1 MVNFL
6 KKLGVKKLFDKA
18 SHGTQQ
24 LFQKGEVGGVR
35 LFGKGSE
42 GSKILGTVKHGL
54 EKAGDI
60 AGKVGGQIS
69 QFAGNPVVQG
79 ILGSNPIGR
88 AVLTGATGAGAGLR
102 GLSNVAHTASGLAT
116 QSNYGG
122 SASNVAKNIL
132 ERAKATGDA
141 ANAVTFV

>member
-1 MVNFL
+1 MGFL

-18 SHGTQQ
+18 SHGAQQ

-54 EKAGDI
+54 QQAGNV
-60 AGKVGGQIS
+60 AGQVGNQIS

-88 AVLTGATGAGAGLR
+88 AVLTGASGLGS
-102 GLSNVAHTASGLAT
+102 GLSGISNVAHTASGLAN
-116 QSNYGG
+116 QANYSG

-132 ERAKATGDA
+132 ERAKATS
-141 ANAVTFV
+141 NATNAITFV